1 MSFQTGGSFG
11 GSLKDLFT
19 PAQIQHLMRVEFDR
33 AQRYRY
39 PLVMLVIGVDR
50 LAQLQD
56 LYGADVKDEIQRG
69 VAGVLRTSTRAS
81 DSLGYLVDDKIVVL
95 VPHTPSAGAEVVARR
110 VLEAVRNLRFDCDG
124 RTTRVTVSIGGAHNN
139 RKGELA
145 FGTLLEVAEA
155 GLRVAREGGG
165 NRYVHSD
172 LYEFF
177 ERKRAQDAS
186 RVPAPLPSAPA
197 GDVALGALGERIRE
211 LFGLGPGDD
220 DLLARIQR
228 EVVASA
234 LREVQDEVRR
244 TIPSEA
250 REQAERIELL
260 ERRIAKLSE
269 SLGMTE
275 AELQRVLAQRS
286 TDSGVA
292 SVYKNV
298 QGLSATAVQ
307 AELKKA
313 LMSKI
318 FEANVELRRQIGAQ
332 PENPS

>member
-11 GSLKDLFT
+11 GSPKDLFT

-56 LYGADVKDEIQRG
+56 LYGAEVKDEIQRG

-81 DSLGYLVDDKIVVL
+81 DSLGYLIDDKIVVL
-95 VPHTPSAGAEVVARR
+95 VPHTPSSGAAVVARR
-110 VLEAVRNLRFDCDG
+110 VIESVRNLRFDCDG

-177 ERKRAQDAS
+177 ERKRSQEAA
-186 RVPAPLPSAPA
+186 RIPPPLPSTP
-197 GDVALGALGERIRE
+197 GGEVALGALGDRIRE
-211 LFGLGPGDD
+211 LFGLGQGDD
-220 DLLARIQR
+220 DLLGRIQR

-234 LREVQDEVRR
+234 LREVHEQVRR
-244 TIPSEA
+244 TLPSET

-260 ERRIAKLSE
+260 ERRIATLSE

-275 AELQRVLAQRS
+275 AELRRVLAQRP

-292 SVYKNV
+292 SAYKNV
-298 QGLSATAVQ
+298 QGLSAAAVQ

-318 FEANVELRRQIGAQ
+318 FEANVELQRQLSAQ
-332 PENPS
+332 PKSPS

>member
-11 GSLKDLFT
+11 GSHKDLFSQ
-19 PAQIQHLMRVEFDR
+19 AQIQHLMRVEFDR

-39 PLVMLVIGVDR
+39 PLVLLVIGVDR
-50 LAQLQD
+50 LGQLQD
-56 LYGADVKDEIQRG
+56 LYGANVKDEIQRG

-95 VPHTPSAGAEVVARR
+95 VPHTPSSGAEVVARR

-139 RKGELA
+139 RKGQLV

-177 ERKRAQDAS
+177 ERKRAQDAA
-186 RVPAPLPSAPA
+186 RVPPPLPSSAG
-197 GDVALGALGERIRE
+197 GDVALGALGDRIRE

-234 LREVQDEVRR
+234 LREVQEQVRR
-244 TIPSEA
+244 TLPSET
-250 REQAERIELL
+250 RGQAERIELL
-260 ERRIAKLSE
+260 ERRIATLSE

-275 AELQRVLAQRS
+275 AELRRVLAQRS
-286 TDSGVA
+286 TDTGVA
-292 SVYKNV
+292 SAYKNV
-298 QGLSATAVQ
+298 QGLSASAVQ
-307 AELKKA
+307 AELKKV

-318 FEANVELRRQIGAQ
+318 FEANVELQRQLSAQ
-332 PENPS
+332 PKSPS